1 VRTEFAFCF
10 LGLAIVLA
18 ACSTPGATE
27 TVRVDR
33 QAGVG
38 MLINQFTSAG
48 ESEQEAALDATL
60 EITIGAPVRLGGGF
74 VEGDAVSIG
83 DEARTCEVDT
93 YFFVSTVSG

>member
-1 VRTEFAFCF
+1 MRGLTVRTEFAFCF

-60 EITIGAPVRLGGGF
+60 EISSGARCLTASVDGGEVG
-74 VEGDAVSIG
+74 
-83 DEARTCEVDT
+83 TCEVDT